1 MIEKFFIPSFHLTL
15 PIISYDQIFS
25 FFRFNLLVDDDDASN
40 LKQSFIIITIIFLIN
55 YKENCL
61 PTGV

>member
-25 FFRFNLLVDDDDASN
+25 FFRFNLLVDDDASN